1 MMGIYPKSVRINRRV
16 RLSHEVIEMIKIEA
30 IIRSQKIDS
39 VKTALDGA
47 GAGSM
52 TVTEVKGRGQ
62 QKGITQQWRG
72 SEYVVDFI
80 PKTKLEVVVPDDKA
94 EKIVDLICEVASTGN
109 IGDGKIFLIP
119 VKDAIRVRT
128 KERGDKIL

>member
-1 MMGIYPKSVRINRRV
+1 
-16 RLSHEVIEMIKIEA
+16 MIKIEA
-30 IIRSQKIDS
+30 IIRSQKVDA
-39 VKTALDGA
+39 VKAALDSM

-52 TVTEVKGRGQ
+52 TVSEVKGRGQ

-72 SEYVVDFI
+72 AEYVVDFI
-80 PKTKLEVVVPDDKA
+80 PKTKIEIVVPDEKA
-94 EKIVDLICEVASTGN
+94 EKIVDAICDVANTGA

-128 KERGDKIL
+128 KERGERIL

>member
-1 MMGIYPKSVRINRRV
+1 
-16 RLSHEVIEMIKIEA
+16 MIKIEA
-30 IIRSQKIDS
+30 IIRSQKIDT
-39 VKTALDGA
+39 VKAALDKI

-72 SEYVVDFI
+72 AEYVVDFI

-94 EKIVDLICEVASTGN
+94 EKIVDVICETANTGA

-128 KERGDKIL
+128 KERGDQVL

>member
-1 MMGIYPKSVRINRRV
+1 
-16 RLSHEVIEMIKIEA
+16 
-30 IIRSQKIDS
+30 
-39 VKTALDGA
+39 
-47 GAGSM
+47 M

-72 SEYVVDFI
+72 AQYVVDFI
-80 PKTKLEVVVPDDKA
+80 PKTKLEVVVPDEKA
-94 EKIVDLICEVASTGN
+94 EKIVDIICDIANTGA

-128 KERGDKIL
+128 KERGERIL

>member
-1 MMGIYPKSVRINRRV
+1 
-16 RLSHEVIEMIKIEA
+16 MIKIEA
-30 IIRSQKIDS
+30 FIRAQKIDA
-39 VKTALDGA
+39 VKAALDA
-47 GAGSM
+47 IGAGSM
-52 TVTEVKGRGQ
+52 TVSEVKGRGQ

-80 PKTKLEVVVPDDKA
+80 PKTKLEVVVPDEKA
-94 EKIVDLICEVASTGN
+94 EKIVDIICDVANTGN

-128 KERGDKIL
+128 KERGDRVL

>member
-1 MMGIYPKSVRINRRV
+1 
-16 RLSHEVIEMIKIEA
+16 MIKVEA
-30 IIRSQKIDS
+30 VIRSQKIEA
-39 VKTALDGA
+39 VKTALDGI

-52 TVTEVKGRGQ
+52 TVSEVRGRGQ

-72 SEYVVDFI
+72 AEYVVDFI
-80 PKTKLEVVVPDDKA
+80 PKAKIEVVVPDEKA
-94 EKIVDLICEVASTGN
+94 ETVVDIICNVANTGN

-128 KERGDKIL
+128 KERGDRIL

>member
-1 MMGIYPKSVRINRRV
+1 
-16 RLSHEVIEMIKIEA
+16 MIKIEA
-30 IIRSQKIDS
+30 IIRSQKIDA
-39 VKTALDGA
+39 VKTALDGI

-72 SEYVVDFI
+72 AEYIVDFI
-80 PKTKLEVVVPDDKA
+80 PKTKLEVVVPDEKV
-94 EKIVDLICEVASTGN
+94 EKIVDVICGIANTGN

-128 KERGDKIL
+128 KERGDRIL

>member
-1 MMGIYPKSVRINRRV
+1 M
-16 RLSHEVIEMIKIEA
+16 KIEA
-30 IIRSQKIDS
+30 FIRSQKIDA
-39 VKTALDGA
+39 VKNALDA
-47 GAGSM
+47 IGAGSM
-52 TVTEVKGRGQ
+52 TVSDVRGRGQ

-80 PKTKLEVVVPDDKA
+80 PKAKLEVVVTDEKA
-94 EKIVDLICEVASTGN
+94 EKVVDIICDVANTGK

-128 KERGDKIL
+128 KERGDKVL

>member
-1 MMGIYPKSVRINRRV
+1 
-16 RLSHEVIEMIKIEA
+16 MIKIEA
-30 IIRSQKIDS
+30 IIRAQRIDA
-39 VKTALDGA
+39 VKSALDTI

-52 TVTEVKGRGQ
+52 TVSEVKGRGQ

-72 SEYVVDFI
+72 AEYVVDFI
-80 PKTKLEVVVPDDKA
+80 PKTKLEIVVPDDKA
-94 EKIVDLICEVASTGN
+94 EKIVEIICSVANTGS

-128 KERGDKIL
+128 KERGDSIL

>member
-1 MMGIYPKSVRINRRV
+1 
-16 RLSHEVIEMIKIEA
+16 MIKVEA
-30 IIRSQKIDS
+30 FIRSQKIDA
-39 VKTALDGA
+39 VKTALDEI

-52 TVTEVKGRGQ
+52 TVSEVKGRGQ

-72 SEYVVDFI
+72 AEYVVDFI
-80 PKTKLEVVVPDDKA
+80 PKVKLEVVVPDEKA
-94 EKIVDLICEVASTGN
+94 EKIVDIICDIANTGK

-128 KERGDKIL
+128 KERGDRIL